1 MCSWAFKHRCA
12 IFTLFN
18 QDNITQVKWRHSEF
32 WKGKLCR
39 IETVGLEIL
48 AGMKKSGFCM
58 NIPGTFKSMDLTFFL
73 QYKFYID
80 TIYSNFLKSCYSE
93 MLRMQVN
100 RIMSFKSFKTV
111 LPAKNISLQYRND
124 HYLSFQCYFP
134 GFSWPLSVLE
144 LLVRHF
150 WQFLCSVFLVSIF
163 IFLQQE
169 LNV

>member
-1 MCSWAFKHRCA
+1 MPYRNCRSWEDSTTF
-12 IFTLFN
+12 
-18 QDNITQVKWRHSEF
+18 VK
-32 WKGKLCR
+32 KK
-39 IETVGLEIL
+39 IL
-48 AGMKKSGFCM
+48 AGMKKSGFYM
-58 NIPGTFKSMDLTFFL
+58 NIPGTFKSITLTFFL

-80 TIYSNFLKSCYSE
+80 SIYSNFWKSCYSE

-134 GFSWPLSVLE
+134 GFSWPLSVLD

-150 WQFLCSVFLVSIF
+150 CQFLVWFPSLYFCGRNWKFKLVSCYHK
-163 IFLQQE
+163 
-169 LNV
+169 V